1 MRVSDTL
8 EKRQHSV
15 LRIDN
20 RMTAFGLKDLT
31 SREQNIWW
39 TIVKLI
45 YNKGTD
51 ELTLLRS
58 EIESISGYKSL
69 KERDSNGNYVDK
81 FIYEMKVLGKKLLS
95 LNTEIIDN
103 ETNECVLFTI
113 FPVFKVDSNCI
124 HIRVSEYFSPW
135 FNDLK
140 LNYTRLDL
148 TVMLGLKSNYA
159 KNLYRYLIRWQN
171 YKTDDTDFPGCWIVD
186 VDRFRNLMDIPK
198 TYNNNDI
205 FRRVIEPSLKE
216 FEKKDENGWA
226 PFLRSEVI
234 KVNKKG
240 TKRKIVKYI
249 FKFKAN
255 RLTDKVVNEM
265 KLYSEGV
272 MNLGLSSSNSS
283 PLYSENKFAYENVF
297 KDGYIPGE
305 SSGADNF
312 VKWIYNVGIEEM
324 YPIYFGVRVNAR
336 KEIGD
341 LYKKTVSKNTRY
353 NRWTDMNF
361 LATLISVITK
371 DEGVTFNNFVKHFE
385 RFRKDFHSMSIPN
398 KFIENLGEVARE
410 ELNEF
415 TNIAQR

>member
-216 FEKKDENGWA
+216 LEKKDEKIYRCA
-226 PFLRSEVI
+226 IF
-234 KVNKKG
+234 VNSFNSSLA
-240 TKRKIVKYI
+240 TSPR
-249 FKFKAN
+249 F
-255 RLTDKVVNEM
+255 
-265 KLYSEGV
+265 S
-272 MNLGLSSSNSS
+272 MNLFGIDIEWKSFLNLSKCLTKLLNVTPSS
-283 PLYSENKFAYENVF
+283 
-297 KDGYIPGE
+297 
-305 SSGADNF
+305 F
-312 VKWIYNVGIEEM
+312 VITEI
-324 YPIYFGVRVNAR
+324 RVAR
-336 KEIGD
+336 KFMSVQR
-341 LYKKTVSKNTRY
+341 LYLVFFDTVFLYRSPIS
-353 NRWTDMNF
+353 F
-361 LATLISVITK
+361 LA
-371 DEGVTFNNFVKHFE
+371 
-385 RFRKDFHSMSIPN
+385 
-398 KFIENLGEVARE
+398 
-410 ELNEF
+410 F
-415 TNIAQR
+415 TRTPK